1 MARAG
6 MNSRLIAAQ
15 ILADWLENGDF
26 PERRLASLKR
36 DRGFVMELVHG
47 SLRQQAVMVWLEK
60 RWVKR
65 TPSVL
70 TRGILHVGFYQLLF
84 LDEVEV
90 YAAINECV
98 EGAKCQ
104 PNGLGAAKLVNGVLR
119 RCDRERA
126 AVQDALA
133 KEPESIRFSHPADLL
148 TGWNAAYG
156 VEQTRALAA
165 WNNCPA
171 ETILR
176 VEQSRVE
183 VDSFI
188 DALRIMNIEPL
199 LHPSSEREVF
209 LVLPRGV
216 SVASLPG
223 YEEGWFAVQDP
234 ATALSVD
241 LLAPRGGEQVLDA
254 CAAPGGKTILMAS
267 RMQQAGDGIVAME
280 LHEDRLP
287 KLEVNLRRLGFEGVE
302 IVQGD
307 ARTPQE
313 VLGDRDFDAILLDV
327 PCSNSGV
334 LRRRSDARWRIDIDR
349 LKTLNILQ
357 FEILTAC
364 AMRLRSG
371 GRLVYSTCSL
381 EACENEVLVSQWVA
395 AHPDFKLDRE
405 VKAFPPEAQTD
416 GAFAALIRR
425 R

>member
-1 MARAG
+1 MAQMR
-6 MNSRLIAAQ
+6 MNSRLMAAE
-15 ILADWLENGDF
+15 ILAEWLENGNF
-26 PERRLASLKR
+26 PERRLARLKR

-47 SLRQQAVMVWLEK
+47 SLRQQAVMVWLEQ

-70 TRGILHVGFYQLLF
+70 TRSLLHVGFYQLLF
-84 LDEVEV
+84 LDDVEV

-98 EGAKCQ
+98 EAAKCQ
-104 PNGLGAAKLVNGVLR
+104 PNGLGAAQLVNGVLR
-119 RCDRERA
+119 RCDRERSA
-126 AVQDALA
+126 IREALA
-133 KEPESIRFSHPADLL
+133 KESEAVRFSHPAALL
-148 TGWNAAYG
+148 SGWQTAYG
-156 VEQTRALAA
+156 VEQTRALAQ
-165 WNNCPA
+165 WNNIPA
-171 ETILR
+171 QTIIR

-183 VDSFI
+183 ADSFI
-188 DALRIMNIEPL
+188 DVLRGMDIEPL
-199 LHPSSEREVF
+199 LHPSSEQEVF

-223 YEEGWFAVQDP
+223 YEEGWFVVQDP
-234 ATALSVD
+234 ATVLSVD
-241 LLAPRGGEQVLDA
+241 LLTPRGGEQVLDA

-267 RMQQAGDGIVAME
+267 RMRRAGEGIVAME
-280 LHEDRLP
+280 LHADRLP
-287 KLEVNLRRLGFEGVE
+287 KLEANLRRLGFEGVE
-302 IVQGD
+302 VVQGD

-313 VLGDRDFDAILLDV
+313 VLGDREFDAILLDV

-334 LRRRSDARWRIDIDR
+334 LRRRSDARWRIDTDR
-349 LKTLNILQ
+349 LKKLNGLQ

-381 EACENEVLVSQWVA
+381 ETCENESLVSRWVA
-395 AHPDFKLDRE
+395 AHPDFQLDRE
-405 VKAFPPEAQTD
+405 VKAFPPESQTD

>member
-1 MARAG
+1 MARTG
-6 MNSRLIAAQ
+6 LNSRLMAAQ
-15 ILADWLENGDF
+15 IIAEWLENGNF
-26 PERRLASLKR
+26 PERRLARLKR

-47 SLRQQAVMVWLEK
+47 SLRQQAVMVWLEQ

-70 TRGILHVGFYQLLF
+70 TRGILQVGFYQLLF
-84 LDEVEV
+84 LDDVEV

-98 EGAKCQ
+98 EAAKCQ

-119 RCDRERA
+119 RCDRERTV
-126 AVQDALA
+126 VQEALA
-133 KEPESIRFSHPADLL
+133 KESEAVQLSHPAELL
-148 TGWNAAYG
+148 RGWQAAYG
-156 VEQTRALAA
+156 VEQARALAE

-183 VDSFI
+183 ADAFI
-188 DALRIMNIEPL
+188 DALRGVDIEPL

-216 SVASLPG
+216 SVAALPG

-241 LLAPRGGEQVLDA
+241 LLAPRGGELVLDA

-267 RMQQAGDGIVAME
+267 RMRSGAGVVAME
-280 LHEDRLP
+280 LHADRLP
-287 KLEVNLRRLGFEGVE
+287 KLEANLGRLGFAGVE
-302 IVQGD
+302 VVQGD
-307 ARTPQE
+307 ARAPQE
-313 VLGDRDFDAILLDV
+313 ALGDRVFDAILLDV

-334 LRRRSDARWRIDIDR
+334 LRRRSDARWRMDADR
-349 LKTLNILQ
+349 LKALNVLQ

-381 EACENEVLVSQWVA
+381 EAGENELLVSRWVA
-395 AHPDFKLDRE
+395 AHPDFQLDRE